1 MKLVQTTPIT
11 IGVCDGLWELY
22 RSSGVYNLTNITG
35 EPHLVDYLRVA
46 FPVVSVAIVKVIG
59 ALKYPNL

>member
-1 MKLVQTTPIT
+1 
-11 IGVCDGLWELY
+11 LWELY

-46 FPVVSVAIVKVIG
+46 VPVVSVAIVKVIG
-59 ALKYPNL
+59 AL